1 VTANKRVSSKTSKK
15 QHRKKQANP
24 YKSFPEIKKSHVDC
38 EEEKSNIVKSKPIR
52 TNLFQKKKNLTEL
65 QGKKK
70 QHRKKQAN
78 PYKSFPEIK
87 KYHVNCEEEKSNIV
101 KSKSIRTNLFRNWK

>member
-1 VTANKRVSSKTSKK
+1 MRGKKK

-24 YKSFPEIKKSHVDC
+24 YKSFPEKEKSHVDR
-38 EEEKSNIVKSKPIR
+38 EEEKSITVKSKPIR

-78 PYKSFPEIK
+78 PYKSFPEK
-87 KYHVNCEEEKSNIV
+87 EKSHVDREEEKSITV
-101 KSKSIRTNLFRNWK
+101 KSKQIRTNLFRKSKNIT